1 MENALVTVIIPA
13 RNEEHYIRRC
23 LDSVLSQ
30 DYEDLQVVV
39 IDGASEDTTRDIVT
53 GYAEADPRVELL
65 VNPRRSI
72 PTSLNLGLGAARG
85 RYLVRVDAHS
95 TVPKGYVG
103 DAVSRLESGQWG
115 GVGGRK
121 DGVGVTPEG
130 RAIAAALGS
139 PFGVGNSIYH
149 HGVQAQEVDHIPFG
163 AYPTALAREVGGWDE
178 RIEANEDYE
187 FDYRLRQAGHRLL
200 FDPELRIDWHC
211 RQSLSD
217 LWRQYRRYG
226 RGKAVVVALHPRSL
240 SPRHAL
246 PAGFVLVLV
255 TAGMIG
261 LRRPA
266 VAGAIL
272 SPYLVA
278 LAIASAATGKKVPD
292 GAARAFVPFTF
303 PVMHVA
309 YGCGFLEG
317 FAAAA
322 NKALRAPVA
331 ASPEGQV

>member
-1 MENALVTVIIPA
+1 MENELVTVIIPA
-13 RNEEHYIRRC
+13 RNEEHFIRPC

-30 DYEDLQVVV
+30 DYKDIQVVV
-39 IDGASEDTTRDIVT
+39 VDGDSEDTTREVVS

-95 TVPKGYVG
+95 TVPEGYVG
-103 DAVSRLESGQWG
+103 DAVSRLESGRWG

-149 HGVQAQEVDHIPFG
+149 HGVRAQEVDHIPFG
-163 AYPTALAREVGGWDE
+163 AYPIALAREMGGWDE

-240 SPRHAL
+240 SPRHVL
-246 PAGFVLVLV
+246 PPGFVLVLG
-255 TAGMIG
+255 AASMIG

-266 VAGAIL
+266 VAVAIL

-278 LAIASAATGKKVPD
+278 LTIASAATGKRVPD
-292 GAARAFVPFTF
+292 RTARAYVPLTF

-317 FAAAA
+317 LAGAA
-322 NKALRAPVA
+322 NKSMRAPVA
-331 ASPEGQV
+331 APTGGQA